1 MYIYSK
7 IVSKLVLN
15 PSATVI
21 RSCSTVI
28 APEKEHKSSFKIK
41 DNEDKNNSNNLQ
53 HTEITGPILVIK
65 TNL

>member
-1 MYIYSK
+1 M
-7 IVSKLVLN
+7 VSKLVLN

-21 RSCSTVI
+21 RSCITVI

-41 DNEDKNNSNNLQ
+41 DNEDKNNRNNLQ
-53 HTEITGPILVIK
+53 HTEIAGPILVIK